1 MGVGLSSERARKR
14 ICRELAARRTLAAIS
29 PELRPELDE
38 KEEEEDIERDIGD
51 RRFAVLLWS
60 AIVSALKYT
69 KHKNDAMY
77 FLGLFFFFAP
87 KEEDV
92 SKRRGRVLKAV
103 KFPSNN
109 MS

>member
-1 MGVGLSSERARKR
+1 MTSVIILRICVELSSEFDRKR

-38 KEEEEDIERDIGD
+38 KEEDIERDIEG

-69 KHKNDAMY
+69 KHNDDAMC
-77 FLGLFFFFAP
+77 FLVFFFFCA
-87 KEEDV
+87 
-92 SKRRGRVLKAV
+92 KRRRCV
-103 KFPSNN
+103 KKKRASN
-109 MS
+109 